1 MNTYRM
7 DRPFDQHRPITI
19 ETGFQKYAAAS
30 VLWTQGDT
38 KVLAAVNI
46 EDEVPAFLEGS
57 DKGWLTAEYA
67 LLPASTLT
75 RSSREA
81 VKGKQSGRTLEIQ
94 RLIGRS
100 LRRALDLKVLSGKTV
115 KIDCEVIQADGGTR
129 TASVCAAW
137 LCLAMAVKNGK
148 IPVEALVEEVA
159 AISVGIVGGEIS
171 LDLQYSEDS
180 RADVDMNVVM
190 TGKDHFVEV
199 QGTGENGDFSE
210 EELNQLLAFAKKGIH
225 SILETE
231 RNFLN
236 MSTSAGGSIE

>member
-7 DRPFDQHRPITI
+7 DRPLDQHRPITI

>member
-7 DRPFDQHRPITI
+7 DRPLDQHRPITI

-148 IPVEALVEEVA
+148 IPAEALVEEVA